1 LGGAPYGAHGE
12 VPDGS
17 PGKEWANMKEFDKKG
32 NPSRDPSS
40 EGMKGLSK
48 FLPMTDSNYRRR
60 LTEYEVQVQDL
71 QAYVRSLETETGRL
85 RKKLEDAPKEFMIL
99 ENKLRE
105 ANRQLVQ
112 AFNQN
117 EKLVNTLYEARE
129 QITSLKEEV
138 DKLCAPPSTYGVYL
152 SVNEDGT
159 VNILSQG
166 RKVKVNLHPSIKAE
180 DIKPGQELILNEG
193 LNVVETAGY
202 EIQGEVVILKEQL
215 DAERAIVT
223 QRADEDRV
231 GIIADPLRQ
240 VKLKIGDHLLIDAKS
255 GYLLEKLPKSE
266 VEDLSLEEVPDISYE
281 DIGGLSTQLETIKD
295 AVELPYLYAEYYK
308 EHHLAPPKG
317 VLLYGPPG
325 CGKTMIAKAVANN
338 LAARISEK
346 RGEKV
351 KGFFLNIKGPE
362 LLNKYVG
369 ETERKIR
376 EIFIKAREK
385 AAEDV
390 PVVVF
395 FDEMDALFRTRGS
408 GISSDV
414 ETTIVPQLLAEI
426 DGVEHLK
433 NVIVIGASNR
443 QDLIDPAILRPG
455 RLDVK
460 IKIERP
466 DAAAAVDIFNKY
478 MTTELPINEAEVRES
493 SGDAQAAVARMI
505 AATIEEM
512 YSLGEEN
519 RFLEVTYANGDK
531 EVLYFKDFSS
541 GAMIES
547 VVRRAKKLA
556 LKRYIQTSE
565 KGIKVEDL
573 LNAVREE
580 FKENEDLPNTT
591 NPDDWAKIAG
601 KKGERI
607 VSVRPL
613 TSESKQKQ
621 SVIER
626 VVATGQYL

>member
-1 LGGAPYGAHGE
+1 
-12 VPDGS
+12 
-17 PGKEWANMKEFDKKG
+17 MKEFDKKG

-85 RKKLEDAPKEFMIL
+85 RKKLEDSPKEFMIL

-152 SVNEDGT
+152 SVNEDST

-180 DIKPGQELILNEG
+180 EIKPGQELVLNEG
-193 LNVVETAGY
+193 LNVVELAGY
-202 EIQGEVVILKEQL
+202 EIQGEVVILKEVL

-266 VEDLSLEEVPDISYE
+266 VEDLSLEEVPDISYD
-281 DIGGLSTQLETIKD
+281 DIGGLGTQLETIKD
-295 AVELPYLYAEYYK
+295 AVELPYLYADYYK

-460 IKIERP
+460 IKIDRP
-466 DAAAAVDIFNKY
+466 DRQSAADIMAKYLTPDIPMHEQEVAPHGGDISAAIARLIDMAVD
-478 MTTELPINEAEVRES
+478 A
-493 SGDAQAAVARMI
+493 
-505 AATIEEM
+505 M
-512 YSLGEEN
+512 YTLADEN

-531 EVLYFKDFSS
+531 EILYFKDFAS
-541 GAMIES
+541 GAMMES

-556 LKRYIQTSE
+556 LKRYIANAE
-565 KGIKVEDL
+565 KGIKLDDL
-573 LNAVREE
+573 LSAVREE

-607 VSVRPL
+607 VYVKPL
-613 TSESKQKQ
+613 TGESKDKHRP
-621 SVIER
+621 VER
-626 VVATGQYL
+626 QTTGQYL

>member
-1 LGGAPYGAHGE
+1 
-12 VPDGS
+12 
-17 PGKEWANMKEFDKKG
+17 MKEYEKK
-32 NPSRDPSS
+32 NPNREPPS

-71 QAYVRSLETETGRL
+71 QAYVRSLEAETGRL
-85 RKKLEDAPKEFMIL
+85 RKKMEEAPREFMVL

-117 EKLVNTLYEARE
+117 EKLVNALYEARE

-152 SVNEDGT
+152 AANEDGT
-159 VNILSQG
+159 VTILSQG
-166 RKVKVNLHPSIKAE
+166 RKVKVNLHPSIKVEA
-180 DIKPGQELILNEG
+180 IRPGQELILNEG

-202 EIQGEVVILKEQL
+202 EIQGEVVILKERL
-215 DAERAIVT
+215 DDARALVT

-231 GIIADPLRQ
+231 AMVAEPLRGE
-240 VKLKIGDHLLIDAKS
+240 KLKVGDHLLLDGKS
-255 GYLLEKLPKSE
+255 GYLLEKLPKGE
-266 VEDLSLEEVPDISYE
+266 VEDLALEEVPDIDYE
-281 DIGGLSTQLETIKD
+281 DIGGLTTQIESIKD
-295 AVELPYLYAEYYK
+295 AVELPYLYSDYYK

-351 KGFFLNIKGPE
+351 KGYFLSIKGPE

-390 PVVVF
+390 PVVIF

-414 ETTIVPQLLAEI
+414 ETTIVPQLLAEL
-426 DGVEHLK
+426 DGVEAVK

-466 DAAAAVDIFNKY
+466 DQDAAGDIFNKY
-478 MTTELPINEAEVRES
+478 LTAHLPIHEAETRPHG
-493 SGDAQAAVARMI
+493 GDVPATLDQMV

-565 KGIKVEDL
+565 KGIKTEDL

-580 FKENEDLPNTT
+580 FKENEDLPNTS

-607 VSVRPL
+607 VYVKPL
-613 TSESKQKQ
+613 IGEVKDKQRA
-621 SVIER
+621 VER
-626 VVATGQYL
+626 VINTGQYL

>member
-1 LGGAPYGAHGE
+1 
-12 VPDGS
+12 
-17 PGKEWANMKEFDKKG
+17 MKEFDKKG

-180 DIKPGQELILNEG
+180 EIKPGQELILNEG

-266 VEDLSLEEVPDISYE
+266 VEDLSLEEVPDISYD
-281 DIGGLSTQLETIKD
+281 DIGGLGTQLETIKD

-478 MTTELPINEAEVRES
+478 MTTQLPINEAEVRES
-493 SGDAQAAVARMI
+493 SGDAQAAVERMI

-607 VSVRPL
+607 VYVKPL
-613 TSESKQKQ
+613 MGETKEKQRA
-621 SVIER
+621 VER
-626 VVATGQYL
+626 VINTGQYL

>member
-1 LGGAPYGAHGE
+1 
-12 VPDGS
+12 
-17 PGKEWANMKEFDKKG
+17 MKEFEKKP
-32 NPSRDPSS
+32 NPNREPSS

-48 FLPMTDSNYRRR
+48 FLPMSDSNYRRR

-71 QAYVRSLETETGRL
+71 QAYVRSLEAETVRL
-85 RKKLEDAPKEFMIL
+85 RKKAEDAPKEAMVL

-112 AFNQN
+112 SFNQN

-129 QITSLKEEV
+129 QITSLREEV
-138 DKLCAPPSTYGVYL
+138 DKLCAPPSTYGVFL
-152 SVNEDGT
+152 SENEDAT

-166 RKVKVNLHPSIKAE
+166 RKVKVNLHPSLKAG
-180 DIKPGQELILNEG
+180 DLKPGQELVLNEG
-193 LNVVETAGY
+193 LNVVEAAGY
-202 EIQGEVVILKEQL
+202 EIQGEVVILKEVL
-215 DAERAIVT
+215 DEARAVVT
-223 QRADEDRV
+223 LRADEDKV
-231 GIIADPLRQ
+231 GIIADPLREL
-240 VKLKIGDHLLIDAKS
+240 KLKVGDHILMDGKS

-266 VEDLSLEEVPDISYE
+266 VEDLTLEEVPDISYE
-281 DIGGLSTQLETIKD
+281 DIGGLVTQIETIKD
-295 AVELPYLYAEYYK
+295 AVELPYLYADYYR

-466 DAAAAVDIFNKY
+466 DKDAAVDIFNKY
-478 MTTELPINEAEVRES
+478 MTTDLPIHES
-493 SGDAQAAVARMI
+493 ETAVPGGDMQATLDRMI
-505 AATIEEM
+505 AGTVEEM
-512 YSLGEEN
+512 YRLDDEN

-547 VVRRAKKLA
+547 IVRRAKKLA
-556 LKRYIQTSE
+556 LKRYIRTSA
-565 KGIKVEDL
+565 KGITLADM

-607 VSVRPL
+607 VYVKPL
-613 TSESKQKQ
+613 MGETKEKQRA
-621 SVIER
+621 VER
-626 VVATGQYL
+626 VINTGQYL

>member
-1 LGGAPYGAHGE
+1 
-12 VPDGS
+12 
-17 PGKEWANMKEFDKKG
+17 MKEFEKKP
-32 NPSRDPSS
+32 NPNRDPSS

-71 QAYVRSLETETGRL
+71 QAYVRSLEAETVRL
-85 RKKLEDAPKEFMIL
+85 RKKAEDAPKEAMVL

-112 AFNQN
+112 SFNQN
-117 EKLVNTLYEARE
+117 EKLVNALYEARE
-129 QITSLKEEV
+129 QITALKEEV
-138 DKLCAPPSTYGVYL
+138 DKLCAPPSTYGVFL
-152 SVNEDGT
+152 STNEDGT

-166 RKVKVNLHPSIKAE
+166 RKVKVNLHPAIKAE
-180 DIKPGQELILNEG
+180 LIKPGQELILNEG

-202 EIQGEVVILKEQL
+202 EVQGDVVILKEQL
-215 DAERAIVT
+215 DEARAVVT
-223 QRADEDRV
+223 LRADEDKV
-231 GIIADPLRQ
+231 GIIADPLRTQ
-240 VKLKIGDHLLIDAKS
+240 RLKVGDHILMDGKS

-266 VEDLSLEEVPDISYE
+266 VEDLALEEVPDINYD
-281 DIGGLSTQLETIKD
+281 DIGGLSTQIETIKD
-295 AVELPYLYAEYYK
+295 AVELPYLFADYYK
-308 EHHLAPPKG
+308 EHKLTPPKG

-338 LAARISEK
+338 LAEKISEK
-346 RGEKV
+346 RGEKI

-376 EIFIKAREK
+376 EIFVKAKEK
-385 AAEDV
+385 ANEDV

-426 DGVEHLK
+426 DGVEGLK

-466 DAAAAVDIFNKY
+466 DKDAARDIFLKY
-478 MTTELPINEAEVRES
+478 LTIDIPIAESEARQE
-493 SGDAQAAVARMI
+493 SGDVAGAIRRMI
-505 AATIEEM
+505 DATIEEM
-512 YSLGEEN
+512 YTLTDEN

-547 VVRRAKKLA
+547 IVRRAKKLA
-556 LKRYIQTSE
+556 LKRYIGKGE
-565 KGIKVEDL
+565 KGINLDDL
-573 LNAVREE
+573 LTAVREE

-607 VSVRPL
+607 VYVKPL
-613 TSESKQKQ
+613 IGETKDKQRN
-621 SVIER
+621 VER
-626 VVATGQYL
+626 VVNTGQYL

>member
-1 LGGAPYGAHGE
+1 
-12 VPDGS
+12 
-17 PGKEWANMKEFDKKG
+17 MKEFDKKG
-32 NPSRDPSS
+32 NPSREPTS

-71 QAYVRSLETETGRL
+71 QAYVRSLETEAGRL

-117 EKLVNTLYEARE
+117 EKLVNALYEARE

-180 DIKPGQELILNEG
+180 EIKPGQELILNEG

-202 EIQGEVVILKEQL
+202 EIQGEVVILKEVL
-215 DAERAIVT
+215 DEERAIVT

-240 VKLKIGDHLLIDAKS
+240 VKLKVGDHLLIDAKS

-266 VEDLSLEEVPDISYE
+266 VEDLTLEEVPDISYE
-281 DIGGLSTQLETIKD
+281 DIGGLTNQIETIKD
-295 AVELPYLYAEYYK
+295 AVELPYLYADYYR

-351 KGFFLNIKGPE
+351 KGFFLNITGPE

-466 DAAAAVDIFNKY
+466 DQSGAADIFNKY
-478 MTTELPINEAEVRES
+478 MTTELPIHESEIRES
-493 SGDAQAAVARMI
+493 NGEAQAAVDRMI
-505 AATIEEM
+505 QATIEEM
-512 YSLGEEN
+512 YSLEEEN

-531 EVLYFKDFSS
+531 EILYFKDFAS

-607 VSVRPL
+607 VYVKPL
-613 TSESKQKQ
+613 MGETKEKQRA
-621 SVIER
+621 VER
-626 VVATGQYL
+626 VINTGQYL

>member
-1 LGGAPYGAHGE
+1 
-12 VPDGS
+12 
-17 PGKEWANMKEFDKKG
+17 
-32 NPSRDPSS
+32 
-40 EGMKGLSK
+40 
-48 FLPMTDSNYRRR
+48 
-60 LTEYEVQVQDL
+60 
-71 QAYVRSLETETGRL
+71 
-85 RKKLEDAPKEFMIL
+85 
-99 ENKLRE
+99 
-105 ANRQLVQ
+105 
-112 AFNQN
+112 
-117 EKLVNTLYEARE
+117 
-129 QITSLKEEV
+129 
-138 DKLCAPPSTYGVYL
+138 
-152 SVNEDGT
+152 
-159 VNILSQG
+159 
-166 RKVKVNLHPSIKAE
+166 
-180 DIKPGQELILNEG
+180 
-193 LNVVETAGY
+193 
-202 EIQGEVVILKEQL
+202 
-215 DAERAIVT
+215 
-223 QRADEDRV
+223 
-231 GIIADPLRQ
+231 
-240 VKLKIGDHLLIDAKS
+240 
-255 GYLLEKLPKSE
+255 
-266 VEDLSLEEVPDISYE
+266 
-281 DIGGLSTQLETIKD
+281 
-295 AVELPYLYAEYYK
+295 
-308 EHHLAPPKG
+308 
-317 VLLYGPPG
+317 
-325 CGKTMIAKAVANN
+325 
-338 LAARISEK
+338 
-346 RGEKV
+346 
-351 KGFFLNIKGPE
+351 
-362 LLNKYVG
+362 
-369 ETERKIR
+369 
-376 EIFIKAREK
+376 
-385 AAEDV
+385 V

-493 SGDAQAAVARMI
+493 SGDMQAAVDRMI

-607 VSVRPL
+607 VYVKSLVGQ
-613 TSESKQKQ
+613 TSQPRRDVEKL
-621 SVIER
+621 VT
-626 VVATGQYL
+626 TGQYL

>member
-1 LGGAPYGAHGE
+1 MDGAATLRKDLP
-12 VPDGS
+12 
-17 PGKEWANMKEFDKKG
+17 
-32 NPSRDPSS
+32 PSREEVRELTEELTRANAKAAQAVGRS
-40 EGMKGLSK
+40 E
-48 FLPMTDSNYRRR
+48 R
-60 LTEYEVQVQDL
+60 LTEAL
-71 QAYVRSLETETGRL
+71 Q
-85 RKKLEDAPKEFMIL
+85 
-99 ENKLRE
+99 
-105 ANRQLVQ
+105 
-112 AFNQN
+112 
-117 EKLVNTLYEARE
+117 EARE
-129 QITSLKEEV
+129 QITALKEEV

-159 VNILSQG
+159 VNILAQG
-166 RKVKVNLHPSIKAE
+166 RKVKVNLHPALKVE
-180 DIKPGQELILNEG
+180 TLKPGQELVLNEG
-193 LNVVETAGY
+193 LNVVEAAGY
-202 EIQGEVVILKEQL
+202 EIQGDVVILKEQL
-215 DAERAIVT
+215 DPERAVVT
-223 QRADEDRV
+223 LRADEEKV

-240 VKLKIGDHLLIDAKS
+240 ARLKTGDHLLMDAKS

-266 VEDLSLEEVPDISYE
+266 VEDLSLEEVPDIGYE
-281 DIGGLSTQLETIKD
+281 QIGGLGSQIEAIKD
-295 AVELPYLYAEYYK
+295 AVELPYLYADYYK
-308 EHHLAPPKG
+308 EHKLTPPKG

-338 LAARISEK
+338 LAEKISEK
-346 RGEKV
+346 RGEKI

-362 LLNKYVG
+362 LLNKYVS

-376 EIFIKAREK
+376 EIFVKAKEK
-385 AAEDV
+385 ANEDV

-395 FDEMDALFRTRGS
+395 FDEMDALFRTRGT

-426 DGVEHLK
+426 DGVEGLK

-466 DAAAAVDIFNKY
+466 DQAAASDIFHKY
-478 MTTELPINEAEVRES
+478 LTTDIPIAESETKQHRGEMQTAIDTMIVASIEA
-493 SGDAQAAVARMI
+493 
-505 AATIEEM
+505 M
-512 YSLGEEN
+512 YSLSEEN

-556 LKRYIQTSE
+556 LKRYIGGGE
-565 KGIKVEDL
+565 KGITTDDL
-573 LNAVREE
+573 ITAVREE

-607 VSVRPL
+607 VYVKPL
-613 TSESKQKQ
+613 MGETQKEKRN
-621 SVIER
+621 VEK
-626 VVATGQYL
+626 VVNTGQYL

>member
-1 LGGAPYGAHGE
+1 
-12 VPDGS
+12 
-17 PGKEWANMKEFDKKG
+17 MKEFEKKT
-32 NPSRDPSS
+32 PSREPSS

-48 FLPMTDSNYRRR
+48 FLPMSDSNYRRR

-71 QAYVRSLETETGRL
+71 QAYVHSLEAETGRL
-85 RKKLEDAPKEFMIL
+85 RKKLEDAPKEFMVL

-117 EKLVNTLYEARE
+117 EKLVNALYEARE

-159 VNILSQG
+159 VNVLSQS
-166 RKVKVNLHPSIKAE
+166 RKVKVNLHPSIKP
-180 DIKPGQELILNEG
+180 DTLKPGQELVLNEG
-193 LNVVETAGY
+193 LNVVEAAGY
-202 EIQGEVVILKEQL
+202 EIQGDVVILKEL
-215 DAERAIVT
+215 LEEGRAIVT
-223 QRADEDRV
+223 LRADEDKV
-231 GIIADPLRQ
+231 GIVADPLRA
-240 VKLKIGDHLLIDAKS
+240 VKLKVGDHILMDSKS
-255 GYLLEKLPKSE
+255 GYLLEKMPKSE
-266 VEDLSLEEVPDISYE
+266 VEDLALEEVPDINYE
-281 DIGGLSTQLETIKD
+281 DIGGLTTQIEAIKD
-295 AVELPYLYAEYYK
+295 AVELPYLYADYYR
-308 EHHLAPPKG
+308 EHQLRPPKG

-338 LAARISEK
+338 LAQKISEK

-390 PVVVF
+390 PVIVF

-426 DGVEHLK
+426 DGVEHLR
-433 NVIVIGASNR
+433 NVIVVGASNR

-460 IKIERP
+460 VKIERP

-478 MTTELPINEAEVRES
+478 MTAELPIHESELTQNGGEV
-493 SGDAQAAVARMI
+493 QPAVDRMI
-505 AATIEEM
+505 AAAVAEM
-512 YSLGEEN
+512 YSLEEEN

-565 KGIKVEDL
+565 KGINLDDL

-607 VSVRPL
+607 VYVKPL
-613 TSESKQKQ
+613 MGETKEKQRA
-621 SVIER
+621 VER
-626 VVATGQYL
+626 VINTGQYL

>member
-1 LGGAPYGAHGE
+1 
-12 VPDGS
+12 
-17 PGKEWANMKEFDKKG
+17 MKEFEKKT
-32 NPSRDPSS
+32 PSREPSS

-48 FLPMTDSNYRRR
+48 FLPMSDSNYRRR

-71 QAYVRSLETETGRL
+71 QAYVHSLEAETGRL
-85 RKKLEDAPKEFMIL
+85 RKKLEDAPKEFMVL

-117 EKLVNTLYEARE
+117 EKLVNALYEARE

-159 VNILSQG
+159 VNVLSQS
-166 RKVKVNLHPSIKAE
+166 RKVKVNLHPSIKPE
-180 DIKPGQELILNEG
+180 GLKPGQELVLNEG
-193 LNVVETAGY
+193 LNVVEAAGY
-202 EIQGEVVILKEQL
+202 EIQGDVVILKEL
-215 DAERAIVT
+215 LEEGRAIVT
-223 QRADEDRV
+223 LRADEDKV
-231 GIIADPLRQ
+231 GIVADPLRS
-240 VKLKIGDHLLIDAKS
+240 VKLKVGDHILMDGKS

-266 VEDLSLEEVPDISYE
+266 VEDLALEEVPDINYE
-281 DIGGLSTQLETIKD
+281 DIGGLTTQIEAIKD
-295 AVELPYLYAEYYK
+295 AVELPYLYADYYR
-308 EHHLAPPKG
+308 EHQLRPPKG

-338 LAARISEK
+338 LAQKISEK

-351 KGFFLNIKGPE
+351 KGYFLNIKGPE

-376 EIFIKAREK
+376 EIFVKAREK

-390 PVVVF
+390 PVIVF

-426 DGVEHLK
+426 DGVEHLR
-433 NVIVIGASNR
+433 NVIVVGASNR

-460 IKIERP
+460 VKIERP

-478 MTTELPINEAEVRES
+478 LTAELPIHES
-493 SGDAQAAVARMI
+493 ELSQNGGEIQPAVDRMI
-505 AATIEEM
+505 AAAVAEM
-512 YSLGEEN
+512 YSLEEEN

-556 LKRYIQTSE
+556 LKRYIKSSE
-565 KGIKVEDL
+565 KGINLDDL

-607 VSVRPL
+607 VYVKPL
-613 TSESKQKQ
+613 MGETKEKQRA
-621 SVIER
+621 VER
-626 VVATGQYL
+626 VINTGQYL

>member
-1 LGGAPYGAHGE
+1 
-12 VPDGS
+12 
-17 PGKEWANMKEFDKKG
+17 MKEFEKKG
-32 NPSRDPSS
+32 NPPREP
-40 EGMKGLSK
+40 EGVKGLSK
-48 FLPMTDSNYRRR
+48 FLPMTESAYRRR
-60 LTEYEVQVQDL
+60 LTEYEIQIQDL
-71 QAYVRSLETETGRL
+71 QAHTRALETETAHL
-85 RKKLEDAPKEFMIL
+85 RKKLEDIPKDVLVI

-117 EKLVNTLYEARE
+117 EKLVNALYEARE

-138 DKLCAPPSTYGVYL
+138 DKLCAPPSSYGVFL
-152 SVNEDGT
+152 SLNDDGT
-159 VNILSQG
+159 ANILAAG
-166 RKVKVNLHPSIKAE
+166 RKVKVNLHPSIQK
-180 DIKPGQELILNEG
+180 DGIKPGQELILNEG
-193 LNVVETAGY
+193 LNVIETAGY
-202 EIQGEVVILKEQL
+202 EIQGEVVILKETL
-215 DAERAIVT
+215 DESRAVVT
-223 QRADEDRV
+223 LRADEEKV
-231 GIIADPLRQ
+231 GIIAEPIRG
-240 VKLKIGDHLLIDAKS
+240 VKLKVGDHILMDSKS

-266 VEDLSLEEVPDISYE
+266 VEDLALEEVPDIGYE
-281 DIGGLSTQLETIKD
+281 DIGGLSSQIEAIRD
-295 AVELPYLYAEYYK
+295 AVELPYLYADYYR
-308 EHHLAPPKG
+308 EHKLAPPKG

-338 LAARISEK
+338 LAQKVSEK
-346 RGEKV
+346 RGEKI
-351 KGFFLNIKGPE
+351 KGFFMNIKGPE

-376 EIFIKAREK
+376 EIFQKAKEK

-426 DGVEHLK
+426 DGVEGLK

-460 IKIERP
+460 IKIDRP
-466 DAAAAVDIFNKY
+466 D
-478 MTTELPINEAEVRES
+478 R
-493 SGDAQAAVARMI
+493 G
-505 AATIEEM
+505 AATDIMAKYLTADIPIHERERLPHGGDIEVVIKRLIESAVEDM
-512 YSLGEEN
+512 YALSDEN

-531 EVLYFKDFSS
+531 EVLYFKDFAS
-541 GAMIES
+541 GAMMES

-556 LKRYIQTSE
+556 LKRYIGSGE
-565 KGIKVEDL
+565 KGITLEDL
-573 LNAVREE
+573 ISAVREE

-607 VSVRPL
+607 VYVKPLMGEGKEKNRP
-613 TSESKQKQ
+613 
-621 SVIER
+621 VER
-626 VVATGQYL
+626 MTTGQYL

>member
-1 LGGAPYGAHGE
+1 MKHFDGTTDVQEDLE
-12 VPDGS
+12 V
-17 PGKEWANMKEFDKKG
+17 MFL
-32 NPSRDPSS
+32 
-40 EGMKGLSK
+40 EG
-48 FLPMTDSNYRRR
+48 
-60 LTEYEVQVQDL
+60 
-71 QAYVRSLETETGRL
+71 
-85 RKKLEDAPKEFMIL
+85 
-99 ENKLRE
+99 KLRE
-105 ANRQLVQ
+105 ANGQLAE

-117 EKLVNTLYEARE
+117 EKLVNRLSEARD
-129 QITSLKEEV
+129 QIASLQEEV

-478 MTTELPINEAEVRES
+478 MTTELPLNEAEVRES

-591 NPDDWAKIAG
+591 NPDDWARIAG

>member
-1 LGGAPYGAHGE
+1 
-12 VPDGS
+12 
-17 PGKEWANMKEFDKKG
+17 MKEFDKKSS
-32 NPSRDPSS
+32 PSR
-40 EGMKGLSK
+40 EGFSK
-48 FLPMTDSNYRRR
+48 FLPASMSDSSTRRR
-60 LTEYEVQVQDL
+60 LTEYEIQVQDL
-71 QAYVRSLETETGRL
+71 QAYIRSLEAETVHL
-85 RKKLEDAPKEFMIL
+85 RKKLEDTPKDFMVL

-117 EKLVNTLYEARE
+117 EKLVNALYEARE
-129 QITSLKEEV
+129 QITALKEEV

-152 SVNEDGT
+152 AANEDST
-159 VNILSQG
+159 VTILSQG
-166 RKVKVNLHPSIKAE
+166 RKVKVNLHPSIKPE
-180 DIKPGQELILNEG
+180 NLKPGQELILNEG
-193 LNVVETAGY
+193 LNVIEAAGY

-215 DAERAIVT
+215 DAERALVT
-223 QRADEDRV
+223 LRADEEKV
-231 GIIADPLRQ
+231 GIIAEPLRTLR
-240 VKLKIGDHLLIDAKS
+240 LKTGDHLLLDAKS

-266 VEDLSLEEVPDISYE
+266 VEDLTLEEVPDIGYE
-281 DIGGLSTQLETIKD
+281 SIGGLGEQIEAIKD
-295 AVELPYLYAEYYK
+295 AVELPYLYADYYK
-308 EHHLAPPKG
+308 EHKLTPPKG

-338 LAARISEK
+338 LAEKISEK
-346 RGEKV
+346 RGEKI

-376 EIFIKAREK
+376 EIFIKAKEK

-390 PVVVF
+390 PVIVF
-395 FDEMDALFRTRGS
+395 FDEMDALFRTRGT

-426 DGVEHLK
+426 DGVEGLK

-466 DAAAAVDIFNKY
+466 DRGSAADIFAKY
-478 MTTELPINEAEVRES
+478 LTADIPFAESETRGTDVASAINS
-493 SGDAQAAVARMI
+493 MI
-505 AATIEEM
+505 ATTVEAM
-512 YSLGEEN
+512 YALSEEN

-556 LKRYIQTSE
+556 LKRYIGRGE
-565 KGIKVEDL
+565 KGIMADDL

-607 VSVRPL
+607 VYVKPLMGETKEKLRSV
-613 TSESKQKQ
+613 
-621 SVIER
+621 ER
-626 VVATGQYL
+626 VVNTGQYL

>member
-1 LGGAPYGAHGE
+1 
-12 VPDGS
+12 
-17 PGKEWANMKEFDKKG
+17 MKEFEKKG
-32 NPSRDPSS
+32 NPNREPAS

-48 FLPMTDSNYRRR
+48 FLPMSDSNYRRR
-60 LTEYEVQVQDL
+60 LTEFEVQVQDL

-85 RKKLEDAPKEFMIL
+85 RKKLEDAPKEFMVL

-117 EKLVNTLYEARE
+117 EKLVNALYEARE

-166 RKVKVNLHPSIKAE
+166 RKVKVNLHPSIKSD

-202 EIQGEVVILKEQL
+202 EIQGEVVVLKELL
-215 DAERAIVT
+215 DEARAVVT

-231 GIIADPLRQ
+231 GIVADPLRQ
-240 VKLKIGDHLLIDAKS
+240 VKLKVGDHILMDAKS

-266 VEDLSLEEVPDISYE
+266 VEDLTLEEVPDISYE
-281 DIGGLSTQLETIKD
+281 DIGGLTTQIENIKD
-295 AVELPYLYAEYYK
+295 AVELPYLYADYYR

-346 RGEKV
+346 RGERV
-351 KGFFLNIKGPE
+351 KGWFLNIKGPE

-466 DAAAAVDIFNKY
+466 DRQAAVDIFNTY
-478 MTTELPINEAEVRES
+478 MTAELPIHEREIRQHG
-493 SGDAQAAVARMI
+493 GDMQAVLDRMI
-505 AATIEEM
+505 AATVEEM
-512 YSLGEEN
+512 YSLDEEN

-547 VVRRAKKLA
+547 IVRRAKKLA
-556 LKRYIQTSE
+556 LKRYIKTSE
-565 KGIKVEDL
+565 KGITVDDL

-607 VSVRPL
+607 VYVKPL
-613 TSESKQKQ
+613 MGESKEKQ
-621 SVIER
+621 RAVER
-626 VVATGQYL
+626 VINTGQYL

>member
-1 LGGAPYGAHGE
+1 MKE
-12 VPDGS
+12 FEKKGS
-17 PGKEWANMKEFDKKG
+17 PGRE
-32 NPSRDPSS
+32 
-40 EGMKGLSK
+40 GLSK
-48 FLPMTDSNYRRR
+48 FLPASMSDASTRRR
-60 LTEYEVQVQDL
+60 LTEYEIQVQDL
-71 QAYVRSLETETGRL
+71 QAYARSLEAETVHL
-85 RKKLEDAPKEFMIL
+85 RKKIEESPKEFMII

-117 EKLVNTLYEARE
+117 EKLVNALYEARE

-152 SVNEDGT
+152 SANEDAT

-166 RKVKVNLHPSIKAE
+166 RKVKVNLHPALKPDAL
-180 DIKPGQELILNEG
+180 KPGQELILNEG
-193 LNVVETAGY
+193 LNVVQAAGY
-202 EIQGEVVILKEQL
+202 EIQGDVVILKEQL
-215 DAERAIVT
+215 DDERAVVT
-223 QRADEDRV
+223 LRADEDRV
-231 GIIADPLRQ
+231 GIIADPLRALR
-240 VKLKIGDHLLIDAKS
+240 LKVGDHILMDSKS
-255 GYLLEKLPKSE
+255 GYLLERLPKSE
-266 VEDLSLEEVPDISYE
+266 VEDLSLEEVPDIGYD
-281 DIGGLSTQLETIKD
+281 DIGGLSTQIESIKD
-295 AVELPYLYAEYYK
+295 AVELPYLYADYYK
-308 EHHLAPPKG
+308 EHQLTPPKG

-338 LAARISEK
+338 LAEKISEK
-346 RGEKV
+346 RGEKI
-351 KGFFLNIKGPE
+351 KGYFLNIKGPE

-376 EIFIKAREK
+376 EIFTKAKEK
-385 AAEDV
+385 AADDV

-395 FDEMDALFRTRGS
+395 FDEMDALFRTRGT

-426 DGVEHLK
+426 DGVEGLK

-466 DAAAAVDIFNKY
+466 DKGAATDIFLKY
-478 MTTELPINEAEVRES
+478 LTPTIPIAGAETRQHG
-493 SGDAQAAVARMI
+493 GDAGAAI
-505 AATIEEM
+505 AAMVATTVEAG
-512 YSLGEEN
+512 YALSEEN

-531 EVLYFKDFSS
+531 EVLYFKDFAS

-547 VVRRAKKLA
+547 EVRRAKKLA
-556 LKRYIQTSE
+556 LKRYIGGGE
-565 KGIKVEDL
+565 KGVGLDDL
-573 LNAVREE
+573 LTAVREE

-607 VSVRPL
+607 MQIRPL
-613 TSESKQKQ
+613 VAEPPATARPTEP
-621 SVIER
+621 
-626 VVATGQYL
+626 VVVTGQYL

>member
-1 LGGAPYGAHGE
+1 
-12 VPDGS
+12 
-17 PGKEWANMKEFDKKG
+17 MKEFDKKG

-71 QAYVRSLETETGRL
+71 QAYVRSLEAETGRL
-85 RKKLEDAPKEFMIL
+85 RKKMEEGPREFMVL

-117 EKLVNTLYEARE
+117 EKLVNALYEARE

-152 SVNEDGT
+152 AANEDGT
-159 VNILSQG
+159 VTILSQG
-166 RKVKVNLHPSIKAE
+166 RKVKVNLHPSIKVEA
-180 DIKPGQELILNEG
+180 IRPGQELILNEG

-202 EIQGEVVILKEQL
+202 EIQGEVVNLKERL
-215 DAERAIVT
+215 DDDRALVT

-231 GIIADPLRQ
+231 AMVAEPLRGE
-240 VKLKIGDHLLIDAKS
+240 KLKIGDHLLLDGKS
-255 GYLLEKLPKSE
+255 GYLLEKLPKGE
-266 VEDLSLEEVPDISYE
+266 GEDLALEEVPDIAYE
-281 DIGGLSTQLETIKD
+281 DIGGLTAQIESIKD
-295 AVELPYLYAEYYK
+295 AVELPYLYSDYYR

-338 LAARISEK
+338 LAQKISEK

-376 EIFIKAREK
+376 EIFVKAKEK
-385 AAEDV
+385 ANEDV

-395 FDEMDALFRTRGS
+395 FDEMDALFRTRGT

-426 DGVEHLK
+426 DGVEGLK

-466 DAAAAVDIFNKY
+466 DRGSAADIFAKY
-478 MTTELPINEAEVRES
+478 LTADIPFAESQTRGSDVPSAITSMIGATVEA
-493 SGDAQAAVARMI
+493 
-505 AATIEEM
+505 M
-512 YSLGEEN
+512 Y
-519 RFLEVTYANGDK
+519 
-531 EVLYFKDFSS
+531 
-541 GAMIES
+541 
-547 VVRRAKKLA
+547 A
-556 LKRYIQTSE
+556 L
-565 KGIKVEDL
+565 
-573 LNAVREE
+573 
-580 FKENEDLPNTT
+580 
-591 NPDDWAKIAG
+591 
-601 KKGERI
+601 
-607 VSVRPL
+607 
-613 TSESKQKQ
+613 
-621 SVIER
+621 
-626 VVATGQYL
+626 

>member
-1 LGGAPYGAHGE
+1 
-12 VPDGS
+12 
-17 PGKEWANMKEFDKKG
+17 MKEFEKKT
-32 NPSRDPSS
+32 PSREPSS

-48 FLPMTDSNYRRR
+48 FLPMSDSNYRRR

-71 QAYVRSLETETGRL
+71 QAYVHSLEAETGRL
-85 RKKLEDAPKEFMIL
+85 RKKLEDAPKEFMVL

-117 EKLVNTLYEARE
+117 EKLVNALYEARE

-152 SVNEDGT
+152 SVNEDAT
-159 VNILSQG
+159 VNVLSQG
-166 RKVKVNLHPSIKAE
+166 RKVKVNLHPSIKA
-180 DIKPGQELILNEG
+180 DTLKPGQELVLNEG
-193 LNVVETAGY
+193 LNVVEAAGY
-202 EIQGEVVILKEQL
+202 EIQGDVVILKEML
-215 DAERAIVT
+215 EEGRAVVT
-223 QRADEDRV
+223 LRADEDKV
-231 GIIADPLRQ
+231 GIVADPLRS
-240 VKLKIGDHLLIDAKS
+240 VKLKVGDHILMDGKS

-266 VEDLSLEEVPDISYE
+266 VEDLALEEVPDINYE
-281 DIGGLSTQLETIKD
+281 DIGGLSTQIEAIKD
-295 AVELPYLYAEYYK
+295 AVELPYLYADYYR
-308 EHHLAPPKG
+308 EHQLRPPKG

-338 LAARISEK
+338 LAQKISEK

-376 EIFIKAREK
+376 EIFVKAREK

-390 PVVVF
+390 PVIVF

-426 DGVEHLK
+426 DGVEHLR
-433 NVIVIGASNR
+433 NVIVVGASNR

-460 IKIERP
+460 VKIERP

-478 MTTELPINEAEVRES
+478 LTADLPIHES
-493 SGDAQAAVARMI
+493 ELSQNGGDAQAALDRMI
-505 AATIEEM
+505 AAAVEEM
-512 YSLGEEN
+512 YNLGEEN

-556 LKRYIQTSE
+556 LKRYIQTSA
-565 KGIKVEDL
+565 KGINLDDV

-607 VSVRPL
+607 VYVKPL
-613 TSESKQKQ
+613 MGETKEKQRA
-621 SVIER
+621 VER
-626 VVATGQYL
+626 VINTGQYL

>member
-1 LGGAPYGAHGE
+1 
-12 VPDGS
+12 
-17 PGKEWANMKEFDKKG
+17 MKEFEKKG
-32 NPSRDPSS
+32 SPSR
-40 EGMKGLSK
+40 EGFSK
-48 FLPMTDSNYRRR
+48 FLPASMSDSGTRRR
-60 LTEYEVQVQDL
+60 LTEYEIQVQDL
-71 QAYVRSLETETGRL
+71 QAYVRSLEAETVHL
-85 RKKLEDAPKEFMIL
+85 RKKLEDSPKEFMVL

-117 EKLVNTLYEARE
+117 EKLVNALYEARE
-129 QITSLKEEV
+129 QISSLKEEV

-152 SVNEDGT
+152 SVNEDAT

-180 DIKPGQELILNEG
+180 TLKPGQELVLNEG
-193 LNVVETAGY
+193 LNVVEAAGY
-202 EIQGEVVILKEQL
+202 EIQGDVVILKEQL
-215 DAERAIVT
+215 DEERAVVT
-223 QRADEDRV
+223 LRADEEKV
-231 GIIADPLRQ
+231 GIIADPLR
-240 VKLKIGDHLLIDAKS
+240 KLRLKTGDHLLMDAKS

-266 VEDLSLEEVPDISYE
+266 VEDLALEEVPDIGYD
-281 DIGGLSTQLETIKD
+281 DIGGLGTQIEAIKD
-295 AVELPYLYAEYYK
+295 AVELPYLYADYYK
-308 EHHLAPPKG
+308 EHQLTPPKG

-338 LAARISEK
+338 LAEKISEK
-346 RGEKV
+346 RGEKI

-376 EIFIKAREK
+376 EIFIKAKEK
-385 AAEDV
+385 AADDV

-395 FDEMDALFRTRGS
+395 FDEMDALFRTRGT

-426 DGVEHLK
+426 DGVEGLR

-466 DAAAAVDIFNKY
+466 DRGAAGDIFRKY
-478 MTTELPINEAEVRES
+478 LTTQIPIAESETRHF
-493 SGDAQAAVARMI
+493 SGDAVGAIDAMI
-505 AATIEEM
+505 AATVEAM
-512 YSLGEEN
+512 YSLSEEN

-556 LKRYIQTSE
+556 LKRLIGGGE
-565 KGIKVEDL
+565 KGISAGDL

-607 VSVRPL
+607 VYVRPL
-613 TSESKQKQ
+613 MGETSDRHHRVEQ
-621 SVIER
+621 